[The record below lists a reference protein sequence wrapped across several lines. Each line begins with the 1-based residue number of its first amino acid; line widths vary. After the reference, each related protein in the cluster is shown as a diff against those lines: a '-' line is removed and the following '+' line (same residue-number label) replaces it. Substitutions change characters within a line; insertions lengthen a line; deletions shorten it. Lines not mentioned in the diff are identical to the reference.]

1 MTNKGIF
8 GIAAATLAV
17 STLLAGCAGYHGSN
31 AASAAIYSGQEQ
43 SVDIRHEVEQA
54 CSKLI
59 RRAKHTSKREDTLLV
74 ASFADLGALD
84 RSSKLGRLM
93 GQDCG
98 TEAVKDGYKVTETLL
113 AESLF
118 IDPNEGELMLSR
130 DLSLLAQSHDA
141 TAVLV
146 GTYTVGRNTVYANAR
161 LIRSQDARVLSAVSF
176 ELPLTREVTQLVARG
191 AY

>member
-31 AASAAIYSGQEQ
+31 AASTAIYSGEEQ

-59 RRAKHTSKREDTLLV
+59 RRAKHTNKREDTLLV

-93 GQDCG
+93 GQDCS

-146 GTYTVGRNTVYANAR
+146 GTYTVGRTTVYANAR
-161 LIRSQDARVLSAVSF
+161 LIRSQDALVLSAVSF